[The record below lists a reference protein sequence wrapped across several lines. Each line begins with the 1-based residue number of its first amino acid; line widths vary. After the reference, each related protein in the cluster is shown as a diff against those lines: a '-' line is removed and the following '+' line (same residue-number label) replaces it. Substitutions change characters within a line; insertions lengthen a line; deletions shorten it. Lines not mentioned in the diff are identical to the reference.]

1 MFIRLLGV
9 SLLLTACGA
18 EAGPA
23 PVSAGPTTATS
34 SPTERKA
41 PAGRFDG
48 LTIQLDLE
56 ASSVPSGGEVGSS
69 LTVRNDSGELIV
81 DPRCLLNSGRYALVP
96 TEEPGAELWLQPVM
110 DCGVRL
116 RMPDGFTDRYSG
128 PTFPART
135 RYGDPLPPGKYI
147 ASLEIEGYSERLEQS
162 IEITE

>member
-1 MFIRLLGV
+1 MFIRLLVV

-23 PVSAGPTTATS
+23 PVSTGPTTATS
-34 SPTERKA
+34 SPTEKEA
-41 PAGRFDG
+41 TSGRFDG
-48 LTIQLDLE
+48 LTIHLELE
-56 ASSVPSGGEVGSS
+56 ASSVPSGRQVGSS

-96 TEEPGAELWLQPVM
+96 IEEPDAELWLQPVM

-135 RYGDPLPPGKYI
+135 QYGDPLPPGEYV
-147 ASLEIEGYSERLEQS
+147 ASLEIEGYPERLEQP